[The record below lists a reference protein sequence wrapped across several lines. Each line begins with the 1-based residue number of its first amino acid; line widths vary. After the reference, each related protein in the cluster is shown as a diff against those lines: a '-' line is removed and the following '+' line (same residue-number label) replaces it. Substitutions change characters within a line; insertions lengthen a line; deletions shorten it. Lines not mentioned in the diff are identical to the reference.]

1 MSLEGKLIQG
11 DVILTCGRGF
21 AGTSVFIKIANFF
34 KRGYRER
41 GWTHAAIYV
50 GNGDVVEAFPKG
62 IVRRSFKD
70 AYLNDKFDLLVLRR
84 KKIEQV
90 ALDRAVVYCV
100 SAESKKYDLRALV
113 YFLLYNF
120 MPHGLHFILEKDF
133 IGDCFNINDS
143 YFCSELVAT
152 GMKEADAYCF
162 EKEPYKVMPIDF
174 YNGLWFDVIEK
185 AVEPQKVSLWFHIKS
200 GVFRLMYLLAAIL
213 FPFLLLLAAILVLI
227 GVILAI
233 KGLVAL
239 VVFLIALAGAKK
251 KLEEDKDSKTK
262 QSS

>member
-1 MSLEGKLIQG
+1 MPLEGKLIQG

-21 AGTSVFIKIANFF
+21 AGASVFIKIANFF

-62 IVRRSFKD
+62 IVRRSFRD
-70 AYLNDKFDLLVLRR
+70 AYLNDKFNLLVLRR
-84 KKIEQV
+84 KKIEQA
-90 ALDRAVVYCV
+90 ALERAVAYCV

-120 MPHGLHFILEKDF
+120 MPHGLHFILENDF
-133 IGDCFNINDS
+133 IGDCFNVNDS

-162 EKEPYKVMPIDF
+162 EKDPYKVMPIDF
-174 YNGLWFDVIEK
+174 YNDLWFDVVEK
-185 AVEPQKVSLWFHIKS
+185 AVAPDKKSLWHYLKS
-200 GVFRLMYLLAAIL
+200 GLFRFLYFLSAIV
-213 FPFLLLLAAILVLI
+213 FPFILILAGILVVFAI
-227 GVILAI
+227 VLAI

-239 VVFLIALAGAKK
+239 VIFLLAVAGTKK
-251 KLEEDKDSKTK
+251 KPKEETPKG
-262 QSS
+262 Q

>member
-1 MSLEGKLIQG
+1 MSLETKLIQG
-11 DVILTCGRGF
+11 DVILTGGRGF

-34 KRGYRER
+34 KRGYQKR

-62 IVRRSFKD
+62 IVRRGFKD
-70 AYLNDKFDLLVLRR
+70 AYLNDKFNLLVLRR

-90 ALDRAVVYCV
+90 ALERAVTYCV

-120 MPHGLHFILEKDF
+120 MPHGLHFILENNF
-133 IGDCFNINDS
+133 IGDCFNVNDS

-162 EKEPYKVMPIDF
+162 EKDPYKVMPIDF
-174 YNGLWFDVIEK
+174 YNDLWFDVVEK
-185 AVEPQKVSLWFHIKS
+185 VVAPDKKSLWHYLKS
-200 GVFRLMYLLAAIL
+200 GLFRFLYFLSAIV
-213 FPFLLLLAAILVLI
+213 FPFILILVGILVVFAI
-227 GVILAI
+227 VLAI

-239 VVFLIALAGAKK
+239 VIFLLAVAGAKK
-251 KLEEDKDSKTK
+251 KPKDEPKG
-262 QSS
+262 Q